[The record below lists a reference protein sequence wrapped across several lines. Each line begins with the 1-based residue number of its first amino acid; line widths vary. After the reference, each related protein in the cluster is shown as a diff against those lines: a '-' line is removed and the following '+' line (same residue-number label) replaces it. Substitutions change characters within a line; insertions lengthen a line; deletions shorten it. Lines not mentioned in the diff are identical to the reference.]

1 MQANAPDRQQLQ
13 QALKRPK
20 QASAR
25 AAVAALRAELQIE
38 LQNKKQCS
46 YRPYECTQLS
56 LDGYNYCARH
66 ILEEKRAP
74 FRQCSY
80 VYTSSGKK
88 CHLPAPRG
96 DKREHA

>member
-1 MQANAPDRQQLQ
+1 MQANASDHHQQPP
-13 QALKRPK
+13 KRSKPT
-20 QASAR
+20 SAR

-66 ILEEKRAP
+66 ILEEKGAP
-74 FRQCSY
+74 YRQCSY
-80 VYTSSGKK
+80 MYTSSGKK